1 MNVNRLST
9 QPIKTVRSNRNHAL
23 TVLTS
28 LPPGKMVPIAAV
40 PLLREDS
47 ATGRTRIAVEMHETV
62 EMLMNPVFCT
72 VSAYFVPHLALE
84 RFEGSMD
91 QFNRSYMGQ
100 KKTDDPSAVVVPFIE
115 THAYGTHGSNAVY
128 KALGLHANPTDQVNT
143 AILEGYNLIWNMRAT
158 NRSKE
163 IAKRTRLQSDLA
175 PAFWTRGRFDH
186 IVPDFDQAVIDGE
199 IALNYVQDRLNVQGL
214 YGRKSGT
221 PSPMNQSTLN
231 QYKGTDGDVPLA
243 TDGDHYLLGGAV
255 TNGYMLSAEVAA
267 DIPQVFVEMEGA
279 GISISLSNLE
289 LAKKTATFAKLQAA
303 YEGYDEEYII
313 DMLMNGLHIPDQSL
327 KQPIL
332 IGQKSTRFTQ
342 AKRYATDS
350 GNLAESVVSGIAAV
364 DLNLRVPR
372 VHTGGVII
380 IVAEAVPEQLF
391 ERQADPYFH
400 TTSVD
405 EFPEYLRDTL
415 DPEKV
420 EVVYNKDIDTSH
432 ATPNGVFGYQPL
444 NAAWTTFGP
453 KVGGKF
459 FRPTVDT
466 SIDEERQRIWA
477 VEAANPVLAE
487 NFYIVSSIHQK
498 VFYDTSAE
506 PFDAVAVG
514 NVVINGNTVF
524 GGVLHEATA
533 NYEAVLEKAPTERIT
548 K

>member
-1 MNVNRLST
+1 MNVNRMTT
-9 QPIKTVRSNRNHAL
+9 QPIKTVRTNRNHPL

-47 ATGRTRIAVEMHETV
+47 ASGRARIAVEMHETV

-72 VSAYFVPHLALE
+72 VSAYFVPHLCLE
-84 RFEGSMD
+84 RFQGSMD

-100 KKTDDPSAVVVPFIE
+100 KQTDDPSAVVVPFIE
-115 THAYGTHGSNAVY
+115 THAYGAHGANAVY

-143 AILEGYNLIWNMRAT
+143 AILEGYNQIWNMRAT

-163 IAKRTRLQSDLA
+163 ITKRTRLQTDLA

-199 IALNYVQDRLNVQGL
+199 IALNYVQDRLNVQGVAH
-214 YGRKSGT
+214 RKVGT
-221 PSPMNQSTLN
+221 PVPSIQTTLDSF
-231 QYKGTDGDVPLA
+231 KTADGETPVAGTWHV
-243 TDGDHYLLGGAV
+243 TDPSAA
-255 TNGYMLSAEVAA
+255 NGYRTPAWEIDANGV
-267 DIPQVFVEMEGA
+267 PQVFVEMEGA

-289 LAKKTATFAKLQAA
+289 LAKKTASFAKLRAA
-303 YEGYDEEYII
+303 YEGYDDEYII

-332 IGQKSTRFTQ
+332 IAQRSTRFTQ

-350 GNLAESVVSGIAAV
+350 GNLAESVVSGIATV
-364 DLNLRVPR
+364 DLSLRVPR

-400 TTSVD
+400 ATDVED
-405 EFPEYLRDTL
+405 FPEYLRDTL

-420 EVVYNKDIDTSH
+420 EVVYNKQIDTSH

-498 VFYDTSAE
+498 VFYDTTAE

-533 NYEAVLEKAPTERIT
+533 NYDAVLEKAPTERIA